1 MWKRLMWWSLGFLA
15 FIVGGAAATA
25 LVGRID
31 DPVAA
36 LVGGATAGA
45 VIGTGQWLAARGRL
59 GDPRVWIPAT
69 ALAMGTGLLAA
80 GATVGYGTGLRDLAL
95 RGAITGLVIGAVQAY
110 LLRRRLSRAWIWAA
124 AMPPLWA
131 LGWTVTTLG
140 GIDVDRQFAV
150 FGAYG
155 AVTVTVLL
163 GLLLESLTS
172 DAPDTA
178 GVAAAPAPAP
188 APVR

>member
-15 FIVGGAAATA
+15 FIVGGAAATL

-36 LVGGATAGA
+36 LVGGAVAGA

-59 GDPRVWIPAT
+59 GDPRAWVPAT
-69 ALAMGTGLLAA
+69 ALAMGAGVLVA
-80 GATVGYGTGLRDLAL
+80 GAALGYGTGLRDLAL

-110 LLRRRLSRAWIWAA
+110 LLRRRMSRAWIWAA

-140 GIDVDRQFAV
+140 GIDVGRQFVV

-155 AVTVTVLL
+155 ALTVTVLL
-163 GLLLESLTS
+163 GLLLEWLTS
-172 DAPDTA
+172 DAPDTV
-178 GVAAAPAPAP
+178 GIAAAPAS